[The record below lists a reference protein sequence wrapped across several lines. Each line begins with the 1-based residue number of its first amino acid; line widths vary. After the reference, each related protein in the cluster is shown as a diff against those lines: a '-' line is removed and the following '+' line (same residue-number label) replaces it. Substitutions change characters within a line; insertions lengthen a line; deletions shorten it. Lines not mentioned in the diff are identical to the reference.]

1 MDDRGR
7 ADRLRSNVAW
17 NLAPVVLL
25 GVVGIGLNFAIGRWW
40 STAAL
45 GVFHQVSAAYFVLA
59 ALAAGGLNYSVL
71 RAIAEHPDDHRRT
84 AAIIAGALVPA
95 AAAAAIV
102 TLGFVLGRHAVAR
115 LLDSSAVAEGM
126 RWAAPGLF
134 CFTVNKVLL
143 GAVNGRGRMRAFA
156 VLTTLRYVVLGTG
169 IAIAHVCD
177 ADAEQLPGLWTL
189 TEGVLLVALLGE
201 LIVTVPIHRASGW
214 AAWIAD
220 HVRFGTRGAG
230 ATLLAEL
237 NSRLDIWLLGVLMSD
252 ASVGIYSMA
261 ANLAEGVNQLAVVLQ
276 VNANPMIAAALAA
289 GRPADVDTFVRRSR
303 RWFVPAFVAACAVA
317 AAAFPIAIPWITDNQ
332 EFVAGALP
340 FAILA
345 GGLALASPWL
355 PFNQVLLMGRR
366 PGWHTIYV
374 AVAVAGNAALNLAL
388 IPHLELTGA
397 ALATALAMVAS
408 AVWLR
413 RIARTLVGVRL

>member
-1 MDDRGR
+1 
-7 ADRLRSNVAW
+7 
-17 NLAPVVLL
+17 
-25 GVVGIGLNFAIGRWW
+25 
-40 STAAL
+40 
-45 GVFHQVSAAYFVLA
+45 
-59 ALAAGGLNYSVL
+59 
-71 RAIAEHPDDHRRT
+71 
-84 AAIIAGALVPA
+84 
-95 AAAAAIV
+95 
-102 TLGFVLGRHAVAR
+102 
-115 LLDSSAVAEGM
+115 
-126 RWAAPGLF
+126 
-134 CFTVNKVLL
+134 
-143 GAVNGRGRMRAFA
+143 
-156 VLTTLRYVVLGTG
+156 VVLGTG
-169 IAIAHVCD
+169 IALAHVCD

-201 LIVTVPIHRASGW
+201 LIITVPIHRASGW

-230 ATLLAEL
+230 ATLLTEL
-237 NSRLDIWLLGVLMSD
+237 NSRLDIWLLGVMMSD

-276 VNANPMIAAALAA
+276 VNANPTIAAALAA

-355 PFNQVLLMGRR
+355 PFNPVLLMGRR

-374 AVAVAGNAALNLAL
+374 AGAVAGNAALNLAL
-388 IPHLELTGA
+388 IPHLELIGA